1 MLVIAGLLL
10 FVTAGIIL
18 DVMAKNDRKAFII
31 DANQFAML
39 KRKLR
44 SESIGAVRKILPML
58 SRGGIHTFS
67 WSRDLA

>member
-10 FVTAGIIL
+10 FVAGIIL

-39 KRKLR
+39 KRNAK
-44 SESIGAVRKILPML
+44 
-58 SRGGIHTFS
+58 
-67 WSRDLA
+67 